1 MRLSLGENNIQE
13 LRNFA
18 QWLLKISDG
27 LASDT
32 TDGEPI
38 IYIPSNILI
47 KNSETALDDLIDFV
61 YPDMLSNLSIENYF
75 KDKAILAPTLDCV
88 TNVNNKMTTGLP
100 RQERVYLSSDFVC
113 AEEGNMEFEI
123 DAFSLEILNG
133 INCSGLPPHKLVL
146 KVGNKAGSIVLIPRL
161 NLIPNNETLPV
172 RFQRRQFPIIMSFA
186 MTINKSQGQTLLKV
200 GIYLPRPV
208 FTHGQ
213 LYVALSR
220 VTSKDDLRVLLQ
232 DHGHLEDNCMM
243 NVVYREV
250 FESL

>member
-146 KVGNKAGSIVLIPRL
+146 KVGKL
-161 NLIPNNETLPV
+161 EEWE
-172 RFQRRQFPIIMSFA
+172 IM
-186 MTINKSQGQTLLKV
+186 
-200 GIYLPRPV
+200 
-208 FTHGQ
+208 
-213 LYVALSR
+213 
-220 VTSKDDLRVLLQ
+220 
-232 DHGHLEDNCMM
+232 
-243 NVVYREV
+243 
-250 FESL
+250 